1 MTTASPL
8 PIARSTQALR
18 ERVRAWRNDGLRVGF
33 VPTMGALH
41 EGHLS
46 LVRTLRARVD
56 RVVASVFVNPTQF
69 APTED
74 LSRYPRD
81 EAGDAA
87 KLASAGCDL
96 LYAPDAAAMY
106 PDGFSTS
113 VRVDGVS
120 ADLEG
125 AHRPQMFGG
134 VATVVSKLLLQAAPD
149 VAAFG
154 EKDYQQLLVVRRL
167 VRDLDI
173 PVEIM
178 AGETVREADGLA
190 MSSRN
195 AYLSAAQRAIAPAL
209 HRAMTEAR
217 DAILSSGMIETAL
230 VDAQR
235 AVLAAGFESVDYIA
249 LRDAETF
256 APIIDG
262 VTFTSARLLAAA
274 RLGATRLIDNIA
286 VTR

>member
-149 VAAFG
+149 IAAFG

-173 PVEIM
+173 PVEIL

-195 AYLSAAQRAIAPAL
+195 AYLRASHRAIAPAL
-209 HRAMTEAR
+209 YRAMTAARATIVSGGAIEA
-217 DAILSSGMIETAL
+217 AL
-230 VDAQR
+230 ADAQH
-235 AVLAAGFESVDYIA
+235 AVLAAGFETVDYIA
-249 LRDAETF
+249 LRDAQTF
-256 APIIDG
+256 APITDG
-262 VTFTSARLLAAA
+262 ATFTSARLLAAA
-274 RLGATRLIDNIA
+274 RLGATRLIDNIP
-286 VTR
+286 VTP